1 MGVGGHSFEGL
12 WGPPALGLLLLQP
25 HEQSYM
31 CMCSPCR
38 QAWVQQHASWMLLC
52 GVGWGLVKKKVCP
65 EIACAP
71 LSKAPSLSR
80 EATEK
85 LSNAWMQDVAASVCG
100 PMYMCIHI
108 HIGPPCDKQLHVHLV
123 VYAVNLAQTLP
134 ANQIPHLHTM
144 WQWNEDWGSME
155 MHGWLYVQGFWSDG
169 VVLTWHVELH
179 NWNALM
185 MEYSSVW
192 VCYLWQWS
200 VLEEDWIMS
209 WLRNVEVWSDGIHGY
224 IVQPWMLHEW

>member
-1 MGVGGHSFEGL
+1 
-12 WGPPALGLLLLQP
+12 
-25 HEQSYM
+25 
-31 CMCSPCR
+31 
-38 QAWVQQHASWMLLC
+38 
-52 GVGWGLVKKKVCP
+52 
-65 EIACAP
+65 
-71 LSKAPSLSR
+71 
-80 EATEK
+80 
-85 LSNAWMQDVAASVCG
+85 
-100 PMYMCIHI
+100 
-108 HIGPPCDKQLHVHLV
+108 
-123 VYAVNLAQTLP
+123 
-134 ANQIPHLHTM
+134 M

>member
-134 ANQIPHLHTM
+134 ANQIPLCTPCGSGM
-144 WQWNEDWGSME
+144 KTGGAWRCMAGSMCRVSGQ
-155 MHGWLYVQGFWSDG
+155 MVWCSHGTWSFTTG
-169 VVLTWHVELH
+169 
-179 NWNALM
+179 
-185 MEYSSVW
+185 
-192 VCYLWQWS
+192 
-200 VLEEDWIMS
+200 
-209 WLRNVEVWSDGIHGY
+209 
-224 IVQPWMLHEW
+224 MLS